1 MLALQNQQKGLR
13 PYFELEIDNKKGLR
27 PSLYGK

>member
-1 MLALQNQQKGLR
+1 MLGIAQKGLR

>member
-1 MLALQNQQKGLR
+1 MLAKSTKGLR